1 MFTKLLIANRGEIAL
16 RILRTCR
23 QMGIYTVTLY
33 DAADRDS
40 LHVRLADEAIHLDSP
55 ADFVE
60 IPKMIRLAQEN
71 GVDAIHPGYGFL
83 AERADF
89 ARACRD
95 AGLVFVGPSPEL
107 LDELSCKV
115 PVLQKVREAGIPTVE
130 FSPHVFQPGDEDDLR
145 EEAARMGFP
154 VVIKSCAGGRGRGAR
169 FVRTPAGLP
178 EAVRWA
184 QREARTVYGD
194 QSLYLEKAI
203 EDVHQINV
211 PILADNQG
219 TLLHLGERE
228 GSLQYSN
235 RKVLEES
242 PSPHLTNTVFSQT
255 NRAILWQTALAVA
268 RLFGLQNAGA
278 VEFLVDQTGNFYFS
292 EIKARLHTEHP
303 LTEMCTGVD
312 IVREQIRLAAGEP
325 LALKQADVL
334 PKGWAM
340 LARVRAVD
348 PWQDFLPS
356 PGRLTQTRL
365 PDGMGV
371 RVDTYIYP
379 GCNVPGDY
387 DPLIAKICVWGDDRA
402 ECLGRL
408 SVALEEMKLSGIP
421 TNLPLIQRVART
433 EAFRDGLY
441 TTSFLDDPL
450 PNGIEYRTL
459 RDMAATAA
467 LLYVRRRQTFTPST
481 PARLES
487 GWHKHSRRL
496 PE

>member
-1 MFTKLLIANRGEIAL
+1 MFTKLLITNRGEIAL

-23 QMGIYTVTLY
+23 QMGIYTVALY

-55 ADFVE
+55 VDFVD
-60 IPKMIRLAQEN
+60 IPKMIRLAQAN

-95 AGLVFVGPSPEL
+95 AGIVFVGPSPEL
-107 LDELSCKV
+107 LETLSCKV
-115 PVLQKVREAGIPTVE
+115 PILQKVREAGIPTVE
-130 FSPHVFQPGDEDDLR
+130 FSPRVFQPGEEDELR
-145 EEAARMGFP
+145 GEAARIGFP
-154 VVIKSCAGGRGRGAR
+154 VVIKSCAGGRGRGTR
-169 FVRTPAGLP
+169 LVRTPAGLP
-178 EAVRWA
+178 EAIRWA
-184 QREARTVYGD
+184 QREALTVYGD

-211 PILADNQG
+211 PILADVHGN
-219 TLLHLGERE
+219 LLHLGERE

-242 PSPHLTNTVFSQT
+242 PSPHLTDTQ
-255 NRAILWQTALAVA
+255 RAILWQTALAIA
-268 RLFGLQNAGA
+268 RMFDLQNAGA
-278 VEFLVDQTGNFYFS
+278 VEFLVDQAGNFYFS
-292 EIKARLHTEHP
+292 EIKPRLHTEHP
-303 LTEMCTGVD
+303 LTEMRTGVD
-312 IVREQIRLAAGEP
+312 IVREQIRLAAGDP
-325 LALKQADVL
+325 LTLKQADVL

-356 PGRLTQTRL
+356 PGRLSQTRL
-365 PDGMGV
+365 PDGNGV

-387 DPLIAKICVWGDDRA
+387 DPLIAKVCVWGENRA

-408 SVALEEMKLSGIP
+408 LVALEEMKLSGIP

-433 EAFRDGLY
+433 EAFRDGQY
-441 TTSFLDDPL
+441 TTSFLNEPL
-450 PNGIEYRTL
+450 SNDVEHRTL
-459 RDMAATAA
+459 RDMAVTAA
-467 LLYVRRRQTFTPST
+467 LLFVRRRQTFTPST

-487 GWHKHSRRL
+487 GWHKQSRRL